1 MEIMPNPKKQRAEY
15 IEIYNPTNKPIN
27 LSNYNICVQNRN
39 NAKVCL
45 PITGITWL
53 GMGEFF
59 MLCRDEGFMKKKGL
73 LEKLGGRVC
82 HQDAERK
89 FKINNKKAIISL
101 KLNGAVNVDKI
112 YIKSSKQNLNE
123 VYARQSGCNDKANK
137 CWVWTQPAGAEAWD
151 ETDDTDTNTRLFAE
165 EAVIEE
171 SDYEYDAEEAAIDEV
186 TDDDIYSLYDD
197 DGILSEGGGF
207 DIAIQSLPPIDFG
220 DQEQTY
226 TIGESIGDFVDDFW
240 GNETSPIVWSN

>member
-1 MEIMPNPKKQRAEY
+1 
-15 IEIYNPTNKPIN
+15 
-27 LSNYNICVQNRN
+27 
-39 NAKVCL
+39 
-45 PITGITWL
+45 
-53 GMGEFF
+53 

-101 KLNGAVNVDKI
+101 KLNGAFNVDKI
-112 YIKSSKQNLNE
+112 YIKNSKQNVND
-123 VYARQSGCNDKANK
+123 VYARQSGCNDKANE
-137 CWVWTQPAGAEAWD
+137 CWVWTKPAGAEAWD

-240 GNETSPIVWSN
+240 GNETSPIV